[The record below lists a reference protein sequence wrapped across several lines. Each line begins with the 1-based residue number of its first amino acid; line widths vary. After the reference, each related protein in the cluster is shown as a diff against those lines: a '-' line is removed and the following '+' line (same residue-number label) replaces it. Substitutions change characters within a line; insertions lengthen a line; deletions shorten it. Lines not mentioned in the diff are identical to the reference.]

1 MRHFILILA
10 FLVGLCLPSVG
21 FADNVSVR
29 TSKHKDF
36 GRIVFS
42 WPEPVSHKLQINGSD
57 LILRFGRPISA
68 SLERVRGALGQYV
81 SAIESADDGISI
93 RVKLAGDF
101 DAYSYDTGASVILE
115 IAIPITEKADEN
127 EPEPATSRAT
137 QPKAPTAKIVK
148 LNTDK
153 GEVVENIN
161 VRAGEHDSYTRLVFD
176 WVSKVDYTFEKKPG
190 TIFLHFKR
198 PADLNLLK
206 FQKSPP
212 RFVGQIKSLVS
223 VEGLRVAI
231 AVSKTSSVKHFL
243 SGPKFVLDIRAPT
256 GTKTI
261 AALAKDVFGS
271 ASAQQTELNV
281 KQSDVPP
288 KPAAITKIT
297 NPTQKTAPLSIQQ
310 KSALPPDEHTDGE
323 QGGATKAIGKPT
335 ALVADKQKMPVQASQ
350 SSDVEA
356 VAARVS
362 GNDGG
367 TEKGTTLRFDWD
379 EPVGA
384 AVFRRIGYLWIVFD
398 KSTQVDLPALEL
410 AAGGMIRSLQQVPA
424 TSGTVLRMITT
435 NGIHPSLA
443 LSGLSWL
450 INFKKQEFLAR
461 TPIEVKAQPEYPA
474 GARIFVPITE
484 PSTPIGVTDPDVGDN
499 LVIVPVIPLGHGVA
513 IAHTYPEVRVL
524 KSMQG
529 VAVVPITDS
538 LRIRPLRQGIEL
550 ASSVPLSLS
559 SVSAAVAAGSKIGGV
574 RTISRVLDLE
584 KWKVPDLKTFM
595 ERKQELQKSL
605 SKANSTE
612 EEQKNRLDLARFYFA
627 HAFAAEVLGVL
638 RTVADADPAIV
649 DTAEFRLLRGGASYL
664 MHRFS
669 DAVEDLSHSSL
680 DGVDEGDFWRAAVIA
695 KSGEMIGAAQELR
708 RTGTITQQYPKQLR
722 IPMATLVAD
731 AVVSIGD
738 IQQGQQYIEALKL
751 VGLSKRQLAEVNFI
765 EGKLLE
771 VDGDEGSALLKWEEV
786 LEVDNRPTRY
796 KATMARME
804 ILLKADRM
812 GPEEAIEELEQLRF
826 VWRGDEYEFNLLRR
840 LGTLYLDT
848 KNYRRGLL
856 ALRQAAT
863 YYRDNISAPEVTQK
877 MSDTFKALYLK
888 GDADQIPPVTAIALY
903 DEFKELT
910 PAGSLGDEM
919 IRNLADRLVR
929 VDLLFKAAELL
940 ENQLQFRLKGVEKS
954 QVGLNLALIYA
965 LAQEYGKVI
974 ETLDATNEPNL
985 PEELVADRLHL
996 RAQALMNLDQQSSA
1010 LLLLKTDK
1018 SLNADLIRS
1027 ELYWLMKDWKSAAL
1041 SLHNVVRQSGL
1052 KPGEDLSEIDAAKIL
1067 NLATAYTLSGN
1078 ERAIQRIRMDYS
1090 EPMAK
1095 TSVKEAFELLA
1106 QPLSIGMIDPASIAQ
1121 RVKIVTNFRSYL
1133 DTYKERLKKER
1144 LSNLSRFGAIPKG

>member
-1 MRHFILILA
+1 MRYFILILV
-10 FLVGLCLPSVG
+10 FLVGLCLPSLG
-21 FADNVSVR
+21 IADNVSVR

-57 LILRFGRPISA
+57 LILRFGRPITA

-81 SAIESADDGISI
+81 SAIESEDDGISI

-101 DAYSYDTGASVILE
+101 DAYSYDSGASVILE
-115 IAIPITEKADEN
+115 IAIPITEKAAEN
-127 EPEPATSRAT
+127 EPEPATSPAT
-137 QPKAPTAKIVK
+137 QPKVPTAKIVE
-148 LNTDK
+148 LNKDK
-153 GEVVENIN
+153 GKAVENIN
-161 VRAGEHDSYTRLVFD
+161 VRAGEHDTYTRLVFD
-176 WVSKVDYTFEKKPG
+176 WVSKVDYTLEKKPG

-223 VEGLRVAI
+223 DEGVRVAI
-231 AVSKTSSVKHFL
+231 AVSKTSSAKHFL
-243 SGPKFVLDIRAPT
+243 FGPKFVLDIRAPT

-261 AALAKDVFGS
+261 AALAKDVFAS
-271 ASAQQTELNV
+271 ASAQQAELNV
-281 KQSDVPP
+281 QQSDAPP
-288 KPAAITKIT
+288 KLAAITKVT
-297 NPTQKTAPLSIQQ
+297 NPTQKTASLSKQQ
-310 KSALPPDEHTDGE
+310 KSASPPAENTEGE
-323 QGGATKAIGKPT
+323 RGGETTVIGNPT
-335 ALVADKQKMPVQASQ
+335 ALVADKQKMPARASQ
-350 SSDVEA
+350 SSDAEA

-362 GNDGG
+362 GDDGG

-384 AVFRRIGYLWIVFD
+384 AVFRRIGYLWVVFD
-398 KSTQVDLPALEL
+398 RSTQVDLPALEL
-410 AAGGMIRSLQQVPA
+410 AAGGMIGGLQQVPA
-424 TSGTVLRMITT
+424 TSGTVLRMITPQ
-435 NGIHPSLA
+435 GIHPSLA
-443 LSGLSWL
+443 RSGLSWL
-450 INFKKQEFLAR
+450 INFKKQEFQAS
-461 TPIEVKAQPEYPA
+461 TPIEVKAQPESPA
-474 GARIFVPITE
+474 GARIFLPITE
-484 PSTPIGVTDPDVGDN
+484 PSMPIGVTDPDVGDN
-499 LVIVPVIPLGHGVA
+499 LVIVPVIPLAHGVA
-513 IAHTYPEVRVL
+513 IEHTYPEVRVL

-529 VAVVPITDS
+529 VVVVPITDS
-538 LRIRPLRQGIEL
+538 LRIRPLGQGIEL

-559 SVSAAVAAGSKIGGV
+559 SVSAAVAEGSKIGALG
-574 RTISRVLDLE
+574 TTSRVLDLE
-584 KWKVPDLKTFM
+584 KWEVPDLKTFM
-595 ERKQELQKSL
+595 ERKQELQISL
-605 SKANSTE
+605 AKANNTE
-612 EEQKNRLDLARFYFA
+612 EEQKSRLNLARFYFS
-627 HAFAAEVLGVL
+627 HAFAAEVFGVL

-649 DTAEFRLLRGGASYL
+649 DTPEFRLLRGGASYL
-664 MHRFS
+664 MHRFA

-708 RTGTITQQYPKQLR
+708 RTGTITQKYPKQLR

-731 AVVSIGD
+731 AVVFIGD
-738 IQQGQQYIEALKL
+738 IQQGQQYIEDLKL

-771 VDGDEGSALLKWEEV
+771 VSGDQDSALLKWEEV
-786 LEVDNRPTRY
+786 LEVDNQPTLH
-796 KATMARME
+796 KATMARVEM
-804 ILLKADRM
+804 LLEADRM
-812 GPEEAIEELEQLRF
+812 DPEEAIEELEQLRF
-826 VWRGDEYEFNLLRR
+826 VWRGDEDEFNLLRR

-848 KNYRRGLL
+848 RNYRLGLQ

-863 YYRDNISAPEVTQK
+863 YYRDNRSAPEVTQK
-877 MSDTFKALYLK
+877 MSETFKALYLK

-929 VDLLFKAAELL
+929 VDLLFQAAELL
-940 ENQLQFRLKGVEKS
+940 KNQLQFRLKGVEKS

-974 ETLDATNEPNL
+974 EALDTTNEPNL

-996 RAQALMNLDQQSSA
+996 RAQALMNLDQRSSA

-1027 ELYWLMKDWKSAAL
+1027 ELYWRMKDWKSAAL

-1078 ERAIQRIRMDYS
+1078 ERAIQRIRTDYS
-1090 EPMAK
+1090 GPMAK
-1095 TSVKEAFELLA
+1095 TSVKGAFELLA

-1121 RVKIVTNFRSYL
+1121 RVKMVTNFRSYL

-1144 LSNLSRFGAIPKG
+1144 LSNLSRFRAIPKG